1 MLKTVLL
8 STAALAL
15 IATAANARPQV
26 TLSHD
31 NRFVSV
37 MPGKVQIPATIQG
50 KKKKSK
56 YLWETLESANPDGE
70 YFCCYG
76 STLSGPSSIFGEAYG
91 VAEQFSLKKAAS
103 VTTLAAA
110 VGYVSGDKSVTL
122 TLYSDNGSNSPGT
135 VLATGTGSS
144 STEFGECC
152 GVVTVTISS
161 TSLSANTPYWVAI
174 TTTGS
179 NFEAAP
185 FQVYNEVNDDVYVAY
200 STNGGT
206 SWGSGTQ
213 LTEYNPAIGVK

>member
-1 MLKTVLL
+1 
-8 STAALAL
+8 
-15 IATAANARPQV
+15 
-26 TLSHD
+26 
-31 NRFVSV
+31 
-37 MPGKVQIPATIQG
+37 MPGKVQIPETIQG

-76 STLSGPSSIFGEAYG
+76 SSLSGPSNSIFGGKAYG

-122 TLYSDNGSNSPGT
+122 TLYEDNGSNSPGT
-135 VLATGTGSS
+135 ELATGTGTS

-152 GVVTVTISS
+152 GVVSVTISS
-161 TSLSANTPYWVAI
+161 ASLKANTPYWVGI

-179 NFEAAP
+179 NYEAAP
-185 FQVYNEVNDDVYVAY
+185 FQVYNEVNNDVYVAY
-200 STNGGT
+200 TTNGGS